1 MDKSLKAELESK
13 IGVIK
18 HMSLLDEQGS
28 TSTVRKIVIGQDAF
42 LLKSSSQQR
51 YREWLMREALVL
63 QKLME
68 TRRLPVPIYYGF
80 IQEQH
85 SSHIVMSFEDGI
97 TLTSA
102 LKKAK
107 GDTEKKK
114 LIKSFGQFLQRL
126 HETEIVPSLQPE
138 IDWLDL
144 QIKRAG
150 VYVKKG
156 QAEGSSGLLKG
167 LDQHRPVPV
176 QQTMIHGDCTTDN
189 VLVKNGEVYLFI
201 DAEGISAG
209 DPRYDESLAIRTFVT
224 NEAFLNAFYEG
235 YCRYRVSKQEFEYF
249 NEGLYEFF

>member
-13 IGVIK
+13 IGAIK
-18 HMSLLDEQGS
+18 HMSLLKEQGS
-28 TSTVRKIVIGQDAF
+28 TSTVRKIVTVQDAF

-68 TRRLPVPIYYGF
+68 TRRLPVPVYYGF

-102 LKKAK
+102 LRKAK
-107 GDTEKKK
+107 ADTEKKK

-150 VYVKKG
+150 VYVKKR
-156 QAEGSSGLLKG
+156 QAEGSAGLLKELG
-167 LDQHRPVPV
+167 QHRPAPV

-189 VLVKNGEVYLFI
+189 VLVKDGEVYLFI
-201 DAEGISAG
+201 DAAGISAG
-209 DPRYDESLAIRTFVT
+209 DPRYDESLAIRNFDT

-235 YCRYRVSKQEFEYF
+235 YYRYRVSKQEFEYF
-249 NEGLYEFF
+249 NNGLYEFF

>member
-1 MDKSLKAELESK
+1 MDKWLKAELERK
-13 IGVIK
+13 FGAIK
-18 HMSLLDEQGS
+18 HMSLLDEQGG
-28 TSTVRKIVIGQDAF
+28 TSTVRKIVTSKGAF

-51 YREWLMREALVL
+51 YREWLRREALVL
-63 QKLME
+63 QKLTE
-68 TRRLPVPIYYGF
+68 THRLPVPVYYGF

-85 SSHIVMSFEDGI
+85 SSHIAMSFEDGI

-102 LKKAK
+102 LRKAK
-107 GDTEKKK
+107 GDIEKKK

-126 HETEIVPSLQPE
+126 HETELVPGLQPE

-150 VYVKKG
+150 EYVEKG
-156 QAEGSSGLLKG
+156 QAEGSAELLKE

-189 VLVKNGEVYLFI
+189 VLVKDGEVYLFI
-201 DAEGISAG
+201 DAAGISAG
-209 DPRYDESLAIRTFVT
+209 DPRYDESLAIRNFVT

-249 NEGLYEFF
+249 NGGLYEFF